1 MALHFLERYKVV
13 TSPALPLPSI
23 HPRTGLDSRLT
34 DWLTW
39 LRGGGCCAAQL
50 MVVKITSKWELRRLC
65 GAVNA
70 TALVRLGAPTADEA
84 GACDLVEVR
93 EEGGHKTHGLRR
105 ARGR

>member
-1 MALHFLERYKVV
+1 
-13 TSPALPLPSI
+13 
-23 HPRTGLDSRLT
+23 
-34 DWLTW
+34 
-39 LRGGGCCAAQL
+39 

-93 EEGGHKTHGLRR
+93 EREEGGHNTHGLRR